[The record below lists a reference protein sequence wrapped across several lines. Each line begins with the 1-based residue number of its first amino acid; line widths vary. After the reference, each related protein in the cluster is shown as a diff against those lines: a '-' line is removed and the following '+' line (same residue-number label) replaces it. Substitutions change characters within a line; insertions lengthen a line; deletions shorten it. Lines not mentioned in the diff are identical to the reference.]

1 MSRSSQGV
9 RTLAEAAQDLRLATR
24 RIRRAPA
31 LATAIVLTLGLGLG
45 AAGAIFTASDA
56 ALVEPLPYAEPDRLV
71 HLGEARAGSD
81 ERSPT
86 SYPTLLD
93 WRARAHGFSDLEGY
107 DPSNFTVGVGDE
119 ARMLRGA
126 EITAG
131 FFRLLGVRIS
141 AGRDFLRD
149 EDATPGAAVAIVT
162 DHFARSVSGVSA
174 LGQTIAVNGTPHTIV
189 GVLPPAFHFA
199 LLQNADVFVP
209 LIADEQ
215 RRADRFNR
223 SVYVV
228 GRLQD
233 HAPLASARAEL
244 SAVTAALA
252 SESPDALA
260 GRTVVALPLR
270 DALLGNMKPIIAS
283 LLGAVALLLVIMG
296 ANLALLMLTRYVA
309 RAPELAMRSALGA
322 TRGRVL
328 RQLLVES
335 LVPSLVGAALAMAIG
350 QVTTR
355 SLLAAIPDGV
365 RIGMPY
371 LTDAGLDG
379 RVIGVIVGLATLLAV
394 GFGLSPVLL
403 ITNVSGSGG
412 RAGDARTTLAR
423 GDRRFRRSLVAAQVA
438 LTVVLLVASGLL
450 AMSLGNLVRRDVGF
464 RDPVGLVAAR
474 APLTGPRYQTSVAQR
489 QFYEAL
495 VSRSAAL
502 PGVRHAGLIDE
513 VPGGGSGFTT
523 FEPIDRPI
531 PRSAQPRA
539 ALRIVGGEYFATMGI
554 PVVAGRTFE
563 ARDRTDAPPV
573 AVVSA
578 SLARLLVRDG
588 ATVGR
593 RLRLATTGQAEWQV
607 VGVVGDV
614 QVAALDADSP
624 PVVYLS
630 HLQMPENRMTLVL
643 RTRIAVAAVASQL
656 RAIVKS
662 LDAGVPVYA
671 VTTLDQ
677 QLRESRA
684 VFSRRFPMI
693 LCGVFAGAA
702 LALTLVALY
711 AMCMHEVLTRR
722 REFGVRLALGATPGS
737 LRRLIL
743 NDAVLLGAAGIVI
756 GGIAAALLSRSMH
769 AVLFGLSAT
778 DWRVYAVVAVGVLAF
793 AALASLVP
801 ALRAGSVHPSVAMRE

>member
-1 MSRSSQGV
+1 
-9 RTLAEAAQDLRLATR
+9 
-24 RIRRAPA
+24 
-31 LATAIVLTLGLGLG
+31 
-45 AAGAIFTASDA
+45 
-56 ALVEPLPYAEPDRLV
+56 
-71 HLGEARAGSD
+71 
-81 ERSPT
+81 
-86 SYPTLLD
+86 
-93 WRARAHGFSDLEGY
+93 
-107 DPSNFTVGVGDE
+107 
-119 ARMLRGA
+119 
-126 EITAG
+126 
-131 FFRLLGVRIS
+131 
-141 AGRDFLRD
+141 
-149 EDATPGAAVAIVT
+149 
-162 DHFARSVSGVSA
+162 
-174 LGQTIAVNGTPHTIV
+174 
-189 GVLPPAFHFA
+189 
-199 LLQNADVFVP
+199 
-209 LIADEQ
+209 Q

-309 RAPELAMRSALGA
+309 RAPELAMRYALGA

-474 APLTGPRYQTSVAQR
+474 APLTGPRYPT
-489 QFYEAL
+489 
-495 VSRSAAL
+495 SAA
-502 PGVRHAGLIDE
+502 
-513 VPGGGSGFTT
+513 
-523 FEPIDRPI
+523 
-531 PRSAQPRA
+531 
-539 ALRIVGGEYFATMGI
+539 
-554 PVVAGRTFE
+554 RTS
-563 ARDRTDAPPV
+563 RRW
-573 AVVSA
+573 A
-578 SLARLLVRDG
+578 SLSSRGARSTR
-588 ATVGR
+588 AT
-593 RLRLATTGQAEWQV
+593 
-607 VGVVGDV
+607 
-614 QVAALDADSP
+614 
-624 PVVYLS
+624 
-630 HLQMPENRMTLVL
+630 
-643 RTRIAVAAVASQL
+643 I
-656 RAIVKS
+656 
-662 LDAGVPVYA
+662 
-671 VTTLDQ
+671 
-677 QLRESRA
+677 
-684 VFSRRFPMI
+684 
-693 LCGVFAGAA
+693 
-702 LALTLVALY
+702 
-711 AMCMHEVLTRR
+711 LTRR
-722 REFGVRLALGATPGS
+722 PVRSSAQASRGCSFATARPWAERCDSPQPARPSGKWSARWATSRS
-737 LRRLIL
+737 LR
-743 NDAVLLGAAGIVI
+743 
-756 GGIAAALLSRSMH
+756 SMRIH
-769 AVLFGLSAT
+769 LPL
-778 DWRVYAVVAVGVLAF
+778 
-793 AALASLVP
+793 
-801 ALRAGSVHPSVAMRE
+801 

>member
-141 AGRDFLRD
+141 AGRDFLRA

-228 GRLQD
+228 GRLPD
-233 HAPLASARAEL
+233 PAPLASARAEL

-252 SESPDALA
+252 SEAPDALA

-283 LLGAVALLLVIMG
+283 LLGAAALLLVFIG

-379 RVIGVIVGLATLLAV
+379 RVMGVIVGLATLLAV
-394 GFGLSPVLL
+394 AFGVGPALL
-403 ITNVSGSGG
+403 ITKVWG

-423 GDRRFRRSLVAAQVA
+423 GDRRLRRGLVAGQVA
-438 LTVVLLVASGLL
+438 LTVVLLVSAGLL
-450 AMSLGNLVRRDVGF
+450 AMSLRNLVRRDVGF
-464 RDPVGLVAAR
+464 RDPAGLVAAR
-474 APLTGPRYQTSVAQR
+474 APLTGPRYQPPLAQR
-489 QFYEAL
+489 HFYEAL
-495 VSRSAAL
+495 VSRAAAL
-502 PGVRHAGLIDE
+502 PGVRHAGLIEE
-513 VPGGGSGFTT
+513 VPGGGSKITT
-523 FEPIDRPI
+523 SEPVDHPI
-531 PRSAQPRA
+531 PRSVHPRA
-539 ALRIVGGEYFATMGI
+539 ALRIVAGEYCATMGI
-554 PVVAGRTFE
+554 PA
-563 ARDRTDAPPV
+563 
-573 AVVSA
+573 
-578 SLARLLVRDG
+578 
-588 ATVGR
+588 
-593 RLRLATTGQAEWQV
+593 
-607 VGVVGDV
+607 
-614 QVAALDADSP
+614 
-624 PVVYLS
+624 
-630 HLQMPENRMTLVL
+630 
-643 RTRIAVAAVASQL
+643 
-656 RAIVKS
+656 
-662 LDAGVPVYA
+662 
-671 VTTLDQ
+671 
-677 QLRESRA
+677 
-684 VFSRRFPMI
+684 
-693 LCGVFAGAA
+693 
-702 LALTLVALY
+702 
-711 AMCMHEVLTRR
+711 
-722 REFGVRLALGATPGS
+722 
-737 LRRLIL
+737 
-743 NDAVLLGAAGIVI
+743 
-756 GGIAAALLSRSMH
+756 
-769 AVLFGLSAT
+769 
-778 DWRVYAVVAVGVLAF
+778 
-793 AALASLVP
+793 
-801 ALRAGSVHPSVAMRE
+801 

>member
-1 MSRSSQGV
+1 M
-9 RTLAEAAQDLRLATR
+9 TDLHIALRRL
-24 RIRRAPA
+24 RRAPA

-56 ALVEPLPYAEPDRLV
+56 ALVAPLPYAEPARLV

-126 EITAG
+126 EVTAG

-162 DHFARSVSGVSA
+162 DHFARSVFGVSA

-228 GRLQD
+228 GRLRD
-233 HAPLASARAEL
+233 HVPLTSARAEL

-252 SESPDALA
+252 REHPDALA
-260 GRTVVALPLR
+260 GRTVAALPIR

-355 SLLAAIPDGV
+355 SLLAAIPEGV

-379 RVIGVIVGLATLLAV
+379 RVIGVIVGVTTVLAV
-394 GFGLSPVLL
+394 GFGLGPALL
-403 ITNVSGSGG
+403 ITRDRE
-412 RAGDARTTLAR
+412 RAGDARATLAR
-423 GDRRFRRSLVAAQVA
+423 GRRRLRRGLVAAQLA
-438 LTVVLLVASGLL
+438 LTVVLLVSSGLL
-450 AMSLGNLVRRDVGF
+450 VVSFSNLVRREVGF
-464 RDPVGLVAAR
+464 RDPEGLVTAR
-474 APLTGPRYQTSVAQR
+474 APLSGRRYEEPVAQR

-495 VSRSAAL
+495 LARSAAL
-502 PGVRHAGLIDE
+502 PGVRGAALIDE
-513 VPGGGSGFTT
+513 VPGGGEGITT
-523 FEPIDRPI
+523 FEPVDRPRL
-531 PRSAQPRA
+531 RSMQPRA
-539 ALRIVGGEYFATMGI
+539 ALRIVGGEYFATLGI
-554 PVVAGRTFE
+554 PIVRGRAFE
-563 ARDRTDAPPV
+563 PHDRTDTPPV

-578 SLARLLVRDG
+578 SFARLLGQEG
-588 ATVGR
+588 ATLGR
-593 RLRLATTGQAEWQV
+593 RLRLAATGQAEWQV
-607 VGVVGDV
+607 VGV
-614 QVAALDADSP
+614 
-624 PVVYLS
+624 
-630 HLQMPENRMTLVL
+630 
-643 RTRIAVAAVASQL
+643 
-656 RAIVKS
+656 
-662 LDAGVPVYA
+662 
-671 VTTLDQ
+671 
-677 QLRESRA
+677 
-684 VFSRRFPMI
+684 
-693 LCGVFAGAA
+693 
-702 LALTLVALY
+702 
-711 AMCMHEVLTRR
+711 
-722 REFGVRLALGATPGS
+722 
-737 LRRLIL
+737 
-743 NDAVLLGAAGIVI
+743 
-756 GGIAAALLSRSMH
+756 RSEEH
-769 AVLFGLSAT
+769 T
-778 DWRVYAVVAVGVLAF
+778 
-793 AALASLVP
+793 
-801 ALRAGSVHPSVAMRE
+801 

>member
-1 MSRSSQGV
+1 M
-9 RTLAEAAQDLRLATR
+9 TDLHIALRRL
-24 RIRRAPA
+24 RRAPA

-56 ALVEPLPYAEPDRLV
+56 ALVAPLPYAEPARLV

-126 EITAG
+126 EVTAG

-162 DHFARSVSGVSA
+162 DHFARSVFGVSA

-322 TRGRVL
+322 TRRRVL

-335 LVPSLVGAALAMAIG
+335 LVPSVVGAALATAVG
-350 QVTTR
+350 QVATR
-355 SLLAAIPDGV
+355 RLLAAIPDGV
-365 RIGMPY
+365 RIDMPY
-371 LTDAGLDG
+371 LTNVGLDA
-379 RVIGVIVGLATLLAV
+379 RVIGVIVSLATLLAV
-394 GFGLSPVLL
+394 GFGVGPALL
-403 ITNVSGSGG
+403 ITKSPG
-412 RAGDARTTLAR
+412 RAGDPRTTLAR
-423 GDRRFRRSLVAAQVA
+423 GDRRLRRTLAAAQVA
-438 LTVVLLVASGLL
+438 LMVVLLVAAGLL
-450 AMSLGNLVRRDVGF
+450 ALSFRNLVRRDVGF
-464 RDPVGLVAAR
+464 RDPAGLVAAR
-474 APLTGPRYQTSVAQR
+474 APLTGPRYQSPVAQR
-489 QFYEAL
+489 QFYDAL

-502 PGVRHAGLIDE
+502 PGVRHAGLINE
-513 VPGGGSGFTT
+513 VPGGGSAITT
-523 FEPIDRPI
+523 FEPVDHPI
-531 PRSAQPRA
+531 PRSVQPRA
-539 ALRIVGGEYFATMGI
+539 ALRTVGAEYFPTMGI
-554 PVVAGRTFE
+554 PVVAGRTFD
-563 ARDRTDAPPV
+563 ARDRSDAPPG
-573 AVVSA
+573 AVVSL
-578 SLARLLVRDG
+578 SFARLLARDG

-593 RLRLATTGQAEWQV
+593 RLRLATTGPAEWQV

-614 QVAALDADSP
+614 QVAALDVDSP

-630 HLQMPENRMTLVL
+630 HLQMAENRMTLVL
-643 RTRIAVAAVASQL
+643 RTEIGVASVASQL

-743 NDAVLLGAAGIVI
+743 NDAMLLGAAGIVT
-756 GGIAAALLSRSMH
+756 GAIAAGLVSRSMH
-769 AVLFGLSAT
+769 AILFGLTAT
-778 DWRVYAVVAVGVLAF
+778 D
-793 AALASLVP
+793 
-801 ALRAGSVHPSVAMRE
+801 

>member
-1 MSRSSQGV
+1 V
-9 RTLAEAAQDLRLATR
+9 RTLAEAARDLRLATR

-45 AAGAIFTASDA
+45 AAAAIFTASDA

-71 HLGEARAGSD
+71 HLWEVRAGTD

-93 WRARAHGFSDLEGY
+93 WRARAHSFAGLEGY

-126 EITAG
+126 QVTAG
-131 FFRLLGVRIS
+131 FFRLLGVRVS
-141 AGRDFLRD
+141 AGRDFLRN
-149 EDATPGAAVAIVT
+149 EDATNGTAVAIVT
-162 DHFARSVSGVSA
+162 VRFARSVAGGSA
-174 LGQTIAVNGTPHTIV
+174 LDQTIVVNGTPHTIV
-189 GVLPPAFHFA
+189 GVLPPAFQFA
-199 LLQNADVFVP
+199 LLGDADVFVP

-215 RRADRFNR
+215 RGADRFNR
-223 SVYVV
+223 SIHVV
-228 GRLQD
+228 GRLRD
-233 HAPLASARAEL
+233 HVPLTSARAEL

-252 SESPDALA
+252 REHPDALA
-260 GRTVVALPLR
+260 GRTVAALPIR
-270 DALLGNMKPIIAS
+270 DALLGNMKPILAS

-365 RIGMPY
+365 RIDMPY
-371 LTDAGLDG
+371 LTNVGLDA
-379 RVIGVIVGLATLLAV
+379 RVIGVVVCLSTLLAV
-394 GFGLSPVLL
+394 GFGVGPALL
-403 ITNVSGSGG
+403 ITKSRG

-423 GDRRFRRSLVAAQVA
+423 GDRRLRRSLVAAQVA
-438 LTVVLLVASGLL
+438 LTVVLLVSAGLL
-450 AMSLGNLVRRDVGF
+450 AMSLRNLVRRDVGF
-464 RDPVGLVAAR
+464 RDPAGLVAAR
-474 APLTGPRYQTSVAQR
+474 APLTGPRYEAPIAQR

-495 VSRSAAL
+495 VSRAAAL
-502 PGVRHAGLIDE
+502 PGVRHAGLIEE
-513 VPGGGSGFTT
+513 VPGGGSKITT
-523 FEPIDRPI
+523 FEPVDHPI
-531 PRSAQPRA
+531 PRAVQPRA

-554 PVVAGRTFE
+554 PVVAGRMFG
-563 ARDRTDAPPV
+563 ARDRSDAPPV

-578 SLARLLVRDG
+578 SFARLLARDG

-593 RLRLATTGQAEWQV
+593 RVRLSATGQTEWQV

-624 PVVYLS
+624 PAIYLS
-630 HLQMPENRMTLVL
+630 HLQTPENRMTLVL
-643 RTRIAVAAVASQL
+643 RTQMGVVSAASQV
-656 RAIVKS
+656 RTIVKS
-662 LDAGVPVYA
+662 LDAGVPVYS

-677 QLRESRA
+677 QLNDSKA

-743 NDAVLLGAAGIVI
+743 NDTMLLGAAGIVVGAI
-756 GGIAAALLSRSMH
+756 TASLVSRSMQ
-769 AVLFGLSAT
+769 AVLFGLTAT
-778 DWRVYAVVAVGVLAF
+778 DWRVYAVVAVGVLVF
-793 AALASLVP
+793 ASLASLVP
-801 ALRAGSVHPSVAMRE
+801 ALRAGSVHPNVAMRDE

>member
-1 MSRSSQGV
+1 M
-9 RTLAEAAQDLRLATR
+9 LQDLRYALRGLTKR
-24 RIRRAPA
+24 PA
-31 LATAIVLTLGLGLG
+31 LGTAIVLTLGPGLG
-45 AAGAIFTASDA
+45 VAAAIFTASDA

-71 HLGEARAGSD
+71 HLWEARAGTD

-93 WRARAHGFSDLEGY
+93 WRARAHSFAYLEGY

-126 EITAG
+126 EVTAG
-131 FFRLLGVRIS
+131 FFRLLGVPIS
-141 AGRDFLRD
+141 AGRDFLRA
-149 EDATPGAAVAIVT
+149 EDATTGATVAIVT
-162 DHFARSVSGVSA
+162 DRLARSVAGGNA
-174 LGQTIAVNGTPHTIV
+174 LDQTIMVNGAPYTIV

-199 LLQNADVFVP
+199 LLLNADVFVP

-215 RRADRFNR
+215 RRANRFNR
-223 SVYVV
+223 SVYVL

-233 HAPLASARAEL
+233 HVPLAGARAEL
-244 SAVTAALA
+244 AAATAALA
-252 SESPDALA
+252 SEYPDALS

-270 DALLGNMKPIIAS
+270 DALLGNMKPILAS
-283 LLGAVALLLVIMG
+283 LLGAAALLLVIMG

-335 LVPSLVGAALAMAIG
+335 LVPSLVGAAFATAVGKVATL
-350 QVTTR
+350 R
-355 SLLAAIPDGV
+355 LLAAIPDGV
-365 RIGMPY
+365 RMGMPY

-379 RVIGVIVGLATLLAV
+379 RVIAVIVGLATLLAV
-394 GFGLSPVLL
+394 GFGVGPAVL
-403 ITNVSGSGG
+403 ITNVTG

-423 GDRRFRRSLVAAQVA
+423 SDRRLRRGLVAAQVA
-438 LTVVLLVASGLL
+438 LTVVLLVSAGLL
-450 AMSLGNLVRRDVGF
+450 AMSLRNLVRRDVGF
-464 RDPVGLVAAR
+464 RDPAGLVAAR
-474 APLTGPRYQTSVAQR
+474 APLTGPRYQSPVAQR

-502 PGVRHAGLIDE
+502 PGVRHAALVDE
-513 VPGGGSGFTT
+513 VPGGGSGITT
-523 FEPIDRPI
+523 FEPVDRPI
-531 PRSAQPRA
+531 PRSVQPRA

-554 PVVAGRTFE
+554 PVVAGRTFD
-563 ARDRTDAPPV
+563 ARDRSDTPPI

-578 SLARLLVRDG
+578 SIARLLGSDR

-593 RLRLATTGQAEWQV
+593 RLRLAATGQTEWQV

-630 HLQMPENRMTLVL
+630 HLQTAENRMTLVL
-643 RTRIAVAAVASQL
+643 RTETGVAAAGSQV
-656 RAIVKS
+656 RAIVKT
-662 LDAGVPVYA
+662 LDPGVPVYA
-671 VTTLDQ
+671 VATLDQ
-677 QLRESRA
+677 QLSESKA

-711 AMCMHEVLTRR
+711 AMCMHEFLTRR
-722 REFGVRLALGATPGS
+722 REFGVRLALGASPAS
-737 LRRLIL
+737 LRRLIF
-743 NDAVLLGAAGIVI
+743 NDAILLGAAGIVI
-756 GGIAAALLSRSMH
+756 GGIAAGLVSRSMQ
-769 AVLFGLSAT
+769 AVLFGLTAT

-793 AALASLVP
+793 ASLVSLVP
-801 ALRAGSVHPSVAMRE
+801 ALRAGSVHPSAAMREE

>member
-1 MSRSSQGV
+1 M
-9 RTLAEAAQDLRLATR
+9 RTPAWSTYLAEAAQDLRIAIR
-24 RIRRAPA
+24 RMQRAPA

-45 AAGAIFTASDA
+45 AAAAIFTTSDA
-56 ALVEPLPYAEPDRLV
+56 ALVEPLPYAEPERLV
-71 HLGEARAGSD
+71 HLWEARAGTA

-93 WRARAHGFSDLEGY
+93 WRARAHSFADLEGY

-126 EITAG
+126 QVTAG
-131 FFRLLGVRIS
+131 FFRLLGVRIP
-141 AGRDFLRD
+141 AGRDFLRG
-149 EDATPGAAVAIVT
+149 EDATTGAAVTIVT
-162 DHFARSVSGVSA
+162 DRFARAVAGGSA
-174 LGQTIAVNGTPHTIV
+174 LDQTIVVNGTPCTIV

-215 RRADRFNR
+215 RRANRFNR
-223 SVYVV
+223 SVYVL

-233 HAPLASARAEL
+233 HVPLASARAQL
-244 SAVTAALA
+244 AAVTAALA
-252 SESPDALA
+252 SEYPDALA
-260 GRTVVALPLR
+260 GRTVVALPIR
-270 DALLGNMKPIIAS
+270 DALLGNMKPILAS
-283 LLGAVALLLVIMG
+283 LLVAVALLLVIIA
-296 ANLALLMLTRYVA
+296 ANLGLLMLTRYVE
-309 RAPELAMRSALGA
+309 RAPELATRSALGA

-335 LVPSLVGAALAMAIG
+335 LVPSVVGAALATAIG
-350 QVTTR
+350 QVATR

-379 RVIGVIVGLATLLAV
+379 RVMGVIVSLATLLAV
-394 GFGLSPVLL
+394 AFGVGPALL
-403 ITNVSGSGG
+403 ITKVWG

-423 GDRRFRRSLVAAQVA
+423 GDRRLRRGLVAAQVA
-438 LTVVLLVASGLL
+438 LTVVLLVSSGLL
-450 AMSLGNLVRRDVGF
+450 AMSFRNLVRRDVGF
-464 RDPVGLVAAR
+464 RDPAGLVTAR
-474 APLTGPRYQTSVAQR
+474 APLSGPRYDAPVAQR

-502 PGVRHAGLIDE
+502 PGVRHAGLINE
-513 VPGGGSGFTT
+513 VPGGGGGITT
-523 FEPIDRPI
+523 FEPVDRPI
-531 PRSAQPRA
+531 PRSVQPRA

-554 PVVAGRTFE
+554 PVVAGRAFE
-563 ARDRTDAPPV
+563 ARDRSDRPPV
-573 AVVSA
+573 VVVSA
-578 SLARLLVRDG
+578 SLATLLGSER

-593 RLRLATTGQAEWQV
+593 SLRLAATGQVEWQV

-624 PVVYLS
+624 PVIYLS
-630 HLQMPENRMTLVL
+630 HLQAAENRMTLVL
-643 RTRIAVAAVASQL
+643 RTEMGVASTASQV
-656 RAIVKS
+656 RAIVKT

-671 VTTLDQ
+671 VTTLDR
-677 QLRESRA
+677 QLSESKA

-693 LCGVFAGAA
+693 LCGVFAAAA

-722 REFGVRLALGATPGS
+722 REFGVRLALGASPGS

-743 NDAVLLGAAGIVI
+743 HDAMLLGAAGIVI
-756 GGIAAALLSRSMH
+756 GGVAAGLISRSMQ
-769 AVLFGLSAT
+769 AVLFGLPST
-778 DWRVYAVVAVGVLAF
+778 DWRVYGVVVVGVLAF
-793 AALASLVP
+793 ASLASLVP
-801 ALRAGSVHPSVAMRE
+801 ALRAGSVHPSLVMREE